1 MTGESPSTVTPHSD
15 CGIKEED
22 THKCETHS
30 GPPGSEGR
38 ETHEHDASLT
48 SDQATHSDR
57 RLCKGGAEKP
67 YTCLTCRKTFATS
80 SHLAL
85 HVCTRSGDKKHERSR
100 YRCRKHACAKA
111 FSRPSQ
117 LVRHMAVHVGE
128 KPFKCPDCGRCF
140 GRGSHLET
148 HRRLHTGEKPFKCS
162 VCGKS
167 FTQKSGLIV
176 HVRKHTGERPYKCDK
191 CSEAFRTAAHLLSH
205 QAVEAGEGRHAC
217 ATCHKSFRTVSALRQ
232 HEKIHRESHDSFTH
246 TCRVCSG
253 SFVCTSELHNELQD
267 TESVMCVFHCR
278 VCNMVFTDMAT
289 FENHCEK
296 HQREKSVCR
305 EEDHNLGEEEDE
317 EEVEEEEVG
326 KKKNSVRDPPFR
338 PHVATSATRY
348 TSEVSTRS
356 KTRAR
361 SSTEGLN

>member
-1 MTGESPSTVTPHSD
+1 MTGESPCVVTQHSD
-15 CGIKEED
+15 GGVKEED
-22 THKCETHS
+22 THESETCS
-30 GPPGSEGR
+30 GPPSSETQ
-38 ETHEHDASLT
+38 EQDASLT

-57 RLCKGGAEKP
+57 RLCKGGADKP
-67 YTCLTCRKTFATS
+67 YTCPTCSKTFATS

-85 HVCTRSGDKKHERSR
+85 HVCTRTGDRKHERSR

-111 FSRPSQ
+111 FARPSQ
-117 LVRHMAVHVGE
+117 LVRHMAVHV
-128 KPFKCPDCGRCF
+128 
-140 GRGSHLET
+140 
-148 HRRLHTGEKPFKCS
+148 GEKPFKCS

-191 CSEAFRTAAHLLSH
+191 CSESFRTAAHLLSH

-217 ATCHKSFRTVSALRQ
+217 ATCRKSFRTVSALRQ
-232 HEKIHRESHDSFTH
+232 HEKIHRELHDSFTH
-246 TCRVCSG
+246 TCSVCSG
-253 SFVCTSELHNELQD
+253 SFVCTSELHSELHD
-267 TESVMCVFHCR
+267 TESAMCVFHCS
-278 VCNMVFTDMAT
+278 VCNVVFTDMAT

-296 HQREKSVCR
+296 HQREKNVYGV
-305 EEDHNLGEEEDE
+305 EEHELDEEEDE
-317 EEVEEEEVG
+317 EEEEEAG
-326 KKKNSVRDPPFR
+326 KRKNSARDPPFR

-361 SSTEGLN
+361 SSAEGLN

>member
-1 MTGESPSTVTPHSD
+1 MTDESSVVTHQPD
-15 CGIKEED
+15 GGIKEEG
-22 THKCETHS
+22 TQEPET
-30 GPPGSEGR
+30 PPGLEAR
-38 ETHEHDASLT
+38 ETPGQDAGLT
-48 SDQATHSDR
+48 SDPATSINR
-57 RLCKGGAEKP
+57 RFCEGEEAKP
-67 YTCLTCRKTFATS
+67 YSCPTCGKTFAS
-80 SHLAL
+80 CSHLAL
-85 HVCTRSGDKKHERSR
+85 HVCSDKKHERNR
-100 YRCRKHACAKA
+100 YRCRKHTCTKA
-111 FSRPSQ
+111 FARPSQ

-191 CSEAFRTAAHLLSH
+191 CDEAFRTAAHLLSH
-205 QAVEAGEGRHAC
+205 QAVEAGEGRHTC
-217 ATCHKSFRTVSALRQ
+217 ATCRKSFRTVLVLRQ
-232 HEKIHRESHDSFTH
+232 HEKVHREESRDSLIH
-246 TCRVCSG
+246 TCSVCCG
-253 SFVCTSELHNELQD
+253 AFVCTADQIED
-267 TESVMCVFHCR
+267 MESATCVFHCR
-278 VCNMVFTDMAT
+278 VCNVVFTDVTA

-296 HQREKSVCR
+296 HQRERSVYGVR
-305 EEDHNLGEEEDE
+305 EDELEEDEEEDE
-317 EEVEEEEVG
+317 EEEEEVG
-326 KKKNSVRDPPFR
+326 KRKNNARDPPFR

-361 SSTEGLN
+361 SSTEGFN

>member
-1 MTGESPSTVTPHSD
+1 MTDESPCVVTQHSD
-15 CGIKEED
+15 GGVKEED
-22 THKCETHS
+22 TRESETRS
-30 GPPGSEGR
+30 GPPGSETQ
-38 ETHEHDASLT
+38 EQDASLT
-48 SDQATHSDR
+48 SDQATRSDR
-57 RLCKGGAEKP
+57 RLCKGGADKP
-67 YTCLTCRKTFATS
+67 YACPTCSKTFATS

-85 HVCTRSGDKKHERSR
+85 HVCTRTGDRKHERSR

-111 FSRPSQ
+111 FARPSQ

-140 GRGSHLET
+140 GRGSHLDT
-148 HRRLHTGEKPFKCS
+148 HRRLHTGEKPFKCG

-191 CSEAFRTAAHLLSH
+191 CSESFRTAAHLLSH

-217 ATCHKSFRTVSALRQ
+217 ATCRKSFRTVSALRQ
-232 HEKIHRESHDSFTH
+232 HEKIHRELHDSFTH
-246 TCRVCSG
+246 TCSVCSG
-253 SFVCTSELHNELQD
+253 SFVCTSELHSGLHD
-267 TESVMCVFHCR
+267 TESAMCVFHCS
-278 VCNMVFTDMAT
+278 VCNVVFTDMAT

-296 HQREKSVCR
+296 HQREKSVYG
-305 EEDHNLGEEEDE
+305 EEEHELDEEEDE
-317 EEVEEEEVG
+317 EEEEEAG
-326 KKKNSVRDPPFR
+326 KRKNSARDPPFR

-361 SSTEGLN
+361 SSAEGLN